1 MFGGQTD
8 ARIVHEGYLDKTDG
22 SFRITA
28 SMQGERHIIV
38 IGWGPDPVISLGVDV
53 VAGGRDND
61 VGTVDL
67 RGKCPNH

>member
-1 MFGGQTD
+1 MFGGLTD
-8 ARIVHEGYLDKTDG
+8 ARVVHEGYLHKADG

-28 SMQGERHIIV
+28 SMQGERHIVV
-38 IGWGPDPVISLGVDV
+38 IGRGRDPVISLGVDV
-53 VAGGRDND
+53 VEGGQHND